1 MVFHPFLQVK
11 PAYLKLVYF
20 IIIVACSLLLVN
32 IFGLVLAVPFFGKSF
47 IENLSSAPDY
57 SDPLIIAQL
66 KYLQVVNQLAIFI
79 VPVLVFSMCA
89 GKNISHYLKLSNK
102 FKIFSLLIAAAIIIL
117 VLPLINL
124 ITEFNGNMS
133 LPEQLGGVEKWMRD
147 SEAEAAAVTN
157 AFLDTATVG
166 GFFINI
172 LMIAVLPA
180 IGEEFFFRGVLQRLL
195 GEWFKN
201 VHVAVIVTA
210 VIFSAFHLQF
220 YGFLPRFLLGMFL
233 GYIFYWS
240 GSLWVPIIVHFINN
254 GLAVVVAWL
263 SARGMVDFNFETFG
277 SSDNLF
283 VIISSGVIVA
293 GLMFVLFLSKK
304 PEVRS

>member
-1 MVFHPFLQVK
+1 V
-11 PAYLKLVYF
+11 
-20 IIIVACSLLLVN
+20 
-32 IFGLVLAVPFFGKSF
+32 
-47 IENLSSAPDY
+47 
-57 SDPLIIAQL
+57 
-66 KYLQVVNQLAIFI
+66 
-79 VPVLVFSMCA
+79 
-89 GKNISHYLKLSNK
+89 
-102 FKIFSLLIAAAIIIL
+102 
-117 VLPLINL
+117 
-124 ITEFNGNMS
+124 
-133 LPEQLGGVEKWMRD
+133 
-147 SEAEAAAVTN
+147 
-157 AFLDTATVG
+157 